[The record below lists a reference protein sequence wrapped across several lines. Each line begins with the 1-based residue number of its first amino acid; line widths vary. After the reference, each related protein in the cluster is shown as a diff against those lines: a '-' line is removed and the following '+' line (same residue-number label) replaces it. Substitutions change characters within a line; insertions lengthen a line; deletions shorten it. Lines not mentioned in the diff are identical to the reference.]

1 MERDGTPALHEHD
14 AEQPGA
20 REWRDRVHQ
29 LKNPLSAIL
38 ANCQYLMV
46 HGALS
51 GEDREVLSDIAASA
65 RSLRDLLDDRA
76 QNATGGK
83 SAAGR
88 AKK

>member
-1 MERDGTPALHEHD
+1 MRNLELDGDEEAAD
-14 AEQPGA
+14 
-20 REWRDRVHQ
+20 EWRDRIHD

-46 HGALS
+46 HGHLS
-51 GEDREVLSDIAASA
+51 DMNQEVVGDIAASA
-65 RSLRDLLDDRA
+65 KALRALIDGSL
-76 QNATGGK
+76 QNATLGK

>member
-1 MERDGTPALHEHD
+1 MEPDATRNLEVEGDEPAR
-14 AEQPGA
+14 
-20 REWRDRVHQ
+20 REWRDRVHE

-51 GEDREVLSDIAASA
+51 EVNQEVVSDIAASA
-65 RSLRDLLDDRA
+65 RSLRDLIEDRR

>member
-1 MERDGTPALHEHD
+1 MERNAMRNLAPEVD
-14 AEQPGA
+14 EQA
-20 REWRDRVHQ
+20 ADEWRDRIHD

-46 HGALS
+46 HGELN
-51 GEDREVLSDIAASA
+51 EMNQEVVGDIAASA
-65 RSLRDLLDDRA
+65 KALRALIDGSL
-76 QNATGGK
+76 QNATLGK

>member
-1 MERDGTPALHEHD
+1 MERE
-14 AEQPGA
+14 GA
-20 REWRDRVHQ
+20 RKQELDGDDAAATEWRDRVHD

-46 HGALS
+46 HGELT
-51 GEDREVLSDIAASA
+51 GENSEVVSDIAASA
-65 RSLRDLLDDRA
+65 RTLRDLLDGRL

>member
-1 MERDGTPALHEHD
+1 MERN
-14 AEQPGA
+14 A
-20 REWRDRVHQ
+20 RRNLELDSDEEAADDWRDRIHD

-46 HGALS
+46 HGELS
-51 GEDREVLSDIAASA
+51 EMNQEVVGDIAASA
-65 RSLRDLLDDRA
+65 RALRALIDGSP
-76 QNATGGK
+76 QSATLGK